1 MNRNSNQRGNQ
12 RNRKS
17 QQSRSSANDIWR
29 SAGALADVE
38 PIGSPR
44 EPSALIASLGDPP
57 MLNGVNATAY
67 FSAVVERAAAIAT
80 ALALSVD
87 LLVDDSSR

>member
-1 MNRNSNQRGNQ
+1 MNRNSNQRNNQ

-17 QQSRSSANDIWR
+17 QQSKNANDIWR
-29 SAGALADVE
+29 ATGAIPEVE
-38 PIGSPR
+38 PIPAPR
-44 EPSALIASLGDPP
+44 EPSALLASLGDPP
-57 MLNGVNATAY
+57 MINGAHATAY

-87 LLVDDSSR
+87 LLDDPR